1 MNINRRKGFMAL
13 SLAAVMAVGGTGAAL
28 ADEPGVMPGDTYT
41 EAMARLQ
48 DSHME
53 YDELTDLIK
62 NCYAPIKSAYSMI
75 DTMEEDQGSIATAMR
90 VVADDYMSQA
100 DQLADVLGSGN
111 PAVMQVVGGAR
122 MLRSSAG
129 SMDRSIER
137 SKSSRSVD
145 RQVNMIVSG
154 AETLMNQYEYYLAQ
168 RTVVAKA
175 LEIAQTAQAIQQTM
189 NGYEQIMLN
198 RDVAAKGV
206 EIAETARNIQQTMQA
221 QGLAVDADVLSA
233 AAQLSSAKSQLESID
248 AGIDQIYKTLCY
260 YTGWEKG
267 ADTVIGPVPAADP
280 SLIGTLDLATDKET
294 AVNNNYSLISMRSG
308 SGAGM
313 SDFQV
318 RTTKEM
324 TQKANKMR
332 TVDYSEDQ
340 LRSDMQ
346 TLYDTILE
354 KKAAYDSASTAYQ
367 SAQLTWNAAQIQ
379 RQNGTLS
386 QIQFMQQELAY
397 LQAQSGFKCADLN
410 LQQALRN
417 YQWAVK
423 GVSVSAG

>member
-1 MNINRRKGFMAL
+1 MNMNRRKGLMAL
-13 SLAAVMAVGGTGAAL
+13 SLAAVMTAGSTAVAL
-28 ADEPGVMPGDTYT
+28 ADEPGVVPGEAYT

-48 DSHME
+48 DNHME

-189 NGYEQIMLN
+189 
-198 RDVAAKGV
+198 
-206 EIAETARNIQQTMQA
+206 QA

-280 SLIGTLDLATDKET
+280 SVIGTLDLTSDKET

-308 SGAGM
+308 SGSGM

>member
-1 MNINRRKGFMAL
+1 MNMNRRKGLMAL
-13 SLAAVMAVGGTGAAL
+13 SLAAVMTAGSTAVAL
-28 ADEPGVMPGDTYT
+28 ADEPGVVPGEAYT

-189 NGYEQIMLN
+189 
-198 RDVAAKGV
+198 
-206 EIAETARNIQQTMQA
+206 QA

-280 SLIGTLDLATDKET
+280 SVIGTLDLASDKET

-308 SGAGM
+308 SGSGM

>member
-1 MNINRRKGFMAL
+1 MNMNRRKGFMAL
-13 SLAAVMAVGGTGAAL
+13 SLAAVMAVGGAGAAL
-28 ADEPGVMPGDTYT
+28 ADEPGVVPGDTYT

-48 DSHME
+48 DSYME

-189 NGYEQIMLN
+189 
-198 RDVAAKGV
+198 
-206 EIAETARNIQQTMQA
+206 QA

-267 ADTVIGPVPAADP
+267 VDTVIGPVPAAEP
-280 SLIGTLDLATDKET
+280 SVIGTLDLASDKET

-308 SGAGM
+308 SGSGM

>member
-1 MNINRRKGFMAL
+1 MLVQELEACGLGQRFDCGSVKAML
-13 SLAAVMAVGGTGAAL
+13 
-28 ADEPGVMPGDTYT
+28 PGLV
-41 EAMARLQ
+41 
-48 DSHME
+48 
-53 YDELTDLIK
+53 
-62 NCYAPIKSAYSMI
+62 
-75 DTMEEDQGSIATAMR
+75 
-90 VVADDYMSQA
+90 
-100 DQLADVLGSGN
+100 
-111 PAVMQVVGGAR
+111 
-122 MLRSSAG
+122 
-129 SMDRSIER
+129 DRSIER

-168 RTVVAKA
+168 RIVVAKA
-175 LEIAQTAQAIQQTM
+175 LEIAQTAQA
-189 NGYEQIMLN
+189 
-198 RDVAAKGV
+198 
-206 EIAETARNIQQTMQA
+206 IQQTMQA

-280 SLIGTLDLATDKET
+280 SVIGTLDLTSDKET

-308 SGAGM
+308 SGSGM

>member
-1 MNINRRKGFMAL
+1 MNMNRRKGFMAL
-13 SLAAVMAVGGTGAAL
+13 SLAAVMAVGSTAVAL
-28 ADEPGVMPGDTYT
+28 ADEPGVVPGEAYT

-62 NCYAPIKSAYSMI
+62 NYYAPIKSAYATI
-75 DTMEEDQGSIATAMR
+75 DTMQEDQGSIATAMR

-100 DQLADVLGSGN
+100 DQLADALGSGN

-122 MLRSSAG
+122 TLRSSAG

-168 RTVVAKA
+168 RTVAAKA
-175 LEIAQTAQAIQQTM
+175 LEIAQTAQA
-189 NGYEQIMLN
+189 
-198 RDVAAKGV
+198 
-206 EIAETARNIQQTMQA
+206 IQQTMQA

-248 AGIDQIYKTLCY
+248 AGIDQIYKSLCY
-260 YTGWEKG
+260 YTGWDKG

-280 SLIGTLDLATDKET
+280 SVIGTLNLAADKET
-294 AVNNNYSLISMRSG
+294 AVNNNYNLISMRSG

-313 SDFQV
+313 SDFQI
-318 RTTKEM
+318 RTTKGM

-346 TLYDTILE
+346 TLYDTVLE

-386 QIQFMQQELAY
+386 QIQFMQQEMAY

>member
-1 MNINRRKGFMAL
+1 MNMNRRKGFMAL
-13 SLAAVMAVGGTGAAL
+13 SLAAVMAVGGAGAAL
-28 ADEPGVMPGDTYT
+28 ADEPGVVPGDTYT

-175 LEIAQTAQAIQQTM
+175 LEIDHAGPGTCSGCRRAF
-189 NGYEQIMLN
+189 G
-198 RDVAAKGV
+198 RSP
-206 EIAETARNIQQTMQA
+206 
-221 QGLAVDADVLSA
+221 AVLG
-233 AAQLSSAKSQLESID
+233 KIP
-248 AGIDQIYKTLCY
+248 AGEYRC
-260 YTGWEKG
+260 G
-267 ADTVIGPVPAADP
+267 
-280 SLIGTLDLATDKET
+280 
-294 AVNNNYSLISMRSG
+294 N
-308 SGAGM
+308 
-313 SDFQV
+313 
-318 RTTKEM
+318 
-324 TQKANKMR
+324 
-332 TVDYSEDQ
+332 
-340 LRSDMQ
+340 
-346 TLYDTILE
+346 
-354 KKAAYDSASTAYQ
+354 
-367 SAQLTWNAAQIQ
+367 
-379 RQNGTLS
+379 
-386 QIQFMQQELAY
+386 
-397 LQAQSGFKCADLN
+397 
-410 LQQALRN
+410 
-417 YQWAVK
+417 
-423 GVSVSAG
+423 

>member
-1 MNINRRKGFMAL
+1 MNRNRRKGFMAL
-13 SLAAVMAVGGTGAAL
+13 SLAAVMAVGSTAVAL
-28 ADEPGVMPGDTYT
+28 ADEPGVVPGEAYT

-62 NCYAPIKSAYSMI
+62 NYYAPIKSAYATI
-75 DTMEEDQGSIATAMR
+75 DTMQEDQGSIATAMR

-100 DQLADVLGSGN
+100 DQLADALGSGN

-122 MLRSSAG
+122 TLRSSAG

-168 RTVVAKA
+168 RTVAAKA
-175 LEIAQTAQAIQQTM
+175 LEIAQTAQA
-189 NGYEQIMLN
+189 
-198 RDVAAKGV
+198 
-206 EIAETARNIQQTMQA
+206 IQQTMQA

-248 AGIDQIYKTLCY
+248 AGIDQIYKSLCY
-260 YTGWEKG
+260 YTGWDKG

-280 SLIGTLDLATDKET
+280 SVIGTLNLAADKET
-294 AVNNNYSLISMRSG
+294 AVNNNYNLISMRSG

-313 SDFQV
+313 SDFQI
-318 RTTKEM
+318 RTTKGM

-346 TLYDTILE
+346 TLYDTVLE

>member
-1 MNINRRKGFMAL
+1 
-13 SLAAVMAVGGTGAAL
+13 
-28 ADEPGVMPGDTYT
+28 
-41 EAMARLQ
+41 
-48 DSHME
+48 
-53 YDELTDLIK
+53 
-62 NCYAPIKSAYSMI
+62 
-75 DTMEEDQGSIATAMR
+75 
-90 VVADDYMSQA
+90 
-100 DQLADVLGSGN
+100 
-111 PAVMQVVGGAR
+111 

-175 LEIAQTAQAIQQTM
+175 LENLPEEKA
-189 NGYEQIMLN
+189 
-198 RDVAAKGV
+198 
-206 EIAETARNIQQTMQA
+206 IQQTMQA

-267 ADTVIGPVPAADP
+267 VDTVIGPVPAAEP
-280 SLIGTLDLATDKET
+280 SVIGTLDLASDKET

-308 SGAGM
+308 SGSGM

-354 KKAAYDSASTAYQ
+354 KKAAYDAASTAYQ
-367 SAQLTWNAAQIQ
+367 SAHLTWNAAQIQ

>member
-1 MNINRRKGFMAL
+1 MNMNRRKGLMAL
-13 SLAAVMAVGGTGAAL
+13 SLAAVMTAGSTAVAL
-28 ADEPGVMPGDTYT
+28 ADEPGVVPGEAYT

-48 DSHME
+48 DNHME

-175 LEIAQTAQAIQQTM
+175 LEIAQTAQA
-189 NGYEQIMLN
+189 
-198 RDVAAKGV
+198 
-206 EIAETARNIQQTMQA
+206 IQQTMQA